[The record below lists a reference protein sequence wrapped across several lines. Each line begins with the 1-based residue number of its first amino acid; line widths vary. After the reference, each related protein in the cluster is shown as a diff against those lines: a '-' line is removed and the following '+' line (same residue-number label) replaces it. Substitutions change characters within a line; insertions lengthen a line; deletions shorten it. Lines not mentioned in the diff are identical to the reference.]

1 MFEHIKL
8 CQCAEANAWM
18 LYFNEMHET
27 IMKSKKKNTH
37 THPFYIVRTLM
48 AIKNTC
54 LVIDKWALKQREK
67 VPTTR
72 RNEWPRLCD
81 TVAHLKRNWSNNLLA
96 RQQQQQHLVPCI
108 NTSNH
113 LMPHHFFP
121 IFLYTFIHQLLSS
134 LLFLLILQLFF
145 FVWNMNGKTASIN
158 DHDKWFLCWLLCLH
172 LSQLF

>member
-1 MFEHIKL
+1 MPMCWGKCLNALF
-8 CQCAEANAWM
+8 QWNAWNDNEIEKKPHTLTHSI
-18 LYFNEMHET
+18 LYVHW
-27 IMKSKKKNTH
+27 
-37 THPFYIVRTLM
+37 M

-96 RQQQQQHLVPCI
+96 RQQQQHLIPCI
-108 NTSNH
+108 NTSNR

-134 LLFLLILQLFF
+134 LLFLLILQLIF

>member
-1 MFEHIKL
+1 
-8 CQCAEANAWM
+8 
-18 LYFNEMHET
+18 
-27 IMKSKKKNTH
+27 MKSKKKHTH

-96 RQQQQQHLVPCI
+96 RQQQQHLIPCI

-145 FVWNMNGKTASIN
+145 LFEIWTEKPRVLMTMTNDSYAGYCACICRNSFRVYKKIHDENKEKKARRAARSEKTN
-158 DHDKWFLCWLLCLH
+158 C
-172 LSQLF
+172 

>member
-1 MFEHIKL
+1 MPMCWGKCLNALF
-8 CQCAEANAWM
+8 QWNAWNDNEIEKKTPHTLTHSI
-18 LYFNEMHET
+18 LYVHW
-27 IMKSKKKNTH
+27 
-37 THPFYIVRTLM
+37 M

-96 RQQQQQHLVPCI
+96 RQQQQHLIPCI
-108 NTSNH
+108 NTSNR

-134 LLFLLILQLFF
+134 LLFLLILQLIFF
-145 FVWNMNGKTASIN
+145 
-158 DHDKWFLCWLLCLH
+158 CLKYERKNREY
-172 LSQLF
+172 